1 MKTLESVGKTVD
13 DAISNGLKE
22 LNVDIDKVD
31 VEVITQGSK
40 GIFGLGSKP
49 AKVKLTL
56 KNDYETIAKVFLRDI
71 FDSMNLK
78 CEIHVKDEGNCLK
91 VDLVGPNMGIIIGY
105 RGETLDALQ
114 YLLSLVINKNN
125 KEDEFKK
132 VILDTENYRKKREET
147 LIKLANKLALKVKR
161 YNKSIT
167 LEPMNPYERRIIHTA
182 LQDNPY
188 VETHSEGDEPYRKVV
203 IELKGSSNSYI

>member
-13 DAISNGLKE
+13 NAISNGLKE

-56 KNDYETIAKVFLRDI
+56 KNDYETIAKVFLSDI
-71 FDSMNLK
+71 LDNMNLK
-78 CEIHVKDEGNCLK
+78 CEIQVKDEGNCLK
-91 VDLVGPNMGIIIGY
+91 VNLVGPNMGIIIGY

-125 KEDEFKK
+125 REDEFKK
-132 VILDTENYRKKREET
+132 VILDTENYRSKREET